1 MAMGYYYYYCEKE
14 YGLALQHFSS
24 VLVDQPNNSDAIEAI
39 AYIQRRFG
47 KWEESLESLRRA
59 AELDPRSIRK
69 VIEMQLGALALRQYD
84 LAREYFELGCRI
96 SPDAKDLYERE
107 SWRYIMAY
115 GDTRRA
121 RQTIEEGQRLTGP
134 GPMAEE
140 LELLDILDRDFES
153 ALQRR
158 PTSDASL
165 PFDDFDY
172 YLFKG
177 YIYFHLGDSSASLSY
192 FDSARVKY
200 EGITA
205 EVPDFP
211 VPHSRFAVALAGVG
225 RFEEALR
232 ECSTALSIL
241 SRTEDALFYPVV
253 LTDAAHVYVLS
264 RNYDRAIETLDSILS
279 VPFIFSVETLKL
291 DPFYDPLRD
300 LPLYQALVEKYEKRH
315 EI

>member
-14 YGLALQHFSS
+14 YDVALQHFSS
-24 VLVDQPNNSDAIEAI
+24 VLVEQPNNSDAIEAI
-39 AYIQRRFG
+39 AYIQRRLG
-47 KWEESLESLRRA
+47 KWEESLESLKRA

-69 VIEMQLGALALRQYD
+69 VIEMQLGSLALRRYD

-121 RQTIEEGQRLTGP
+121 RQTIEEGQRLIGP
-134 GPMAEE
+134 VPMAEE

-158 PTSDASL
+158 PSIDASL

-177 YIYFHLGDSSASLSY
+177 YIYFHLRDHSASLSY

-200 EGITA
+200 EGIVA
-205 EVPDFP
+205 QVPDFP
-211 VPHSRFAVALAGVG
+211 VPHSRLAVALAGTG
-225 RFEEALR
+225 RNKEAIR
-232 ECSTALSIL
+232 ECDTALSIL
-241 SRTEDALFYPVV
+241 SRTQDALFYPVV
-253 LTDAAHVYVLS
+253 LADAAHVYVLS
-264 RNYDRAIETLDSILS
+264 RDYDRAIETLDLILS
-279 VPFIFSVETLKL
+279 MPFPLSIETVKL

-300 LPLYQALVEKYEKRH
+300 RPRFQALVEKYEKKH
-315 EI
+315 GT